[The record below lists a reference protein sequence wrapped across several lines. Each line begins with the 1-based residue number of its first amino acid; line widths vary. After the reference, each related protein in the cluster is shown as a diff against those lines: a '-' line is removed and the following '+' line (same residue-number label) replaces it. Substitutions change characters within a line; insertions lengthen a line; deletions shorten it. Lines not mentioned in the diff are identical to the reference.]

1 MILLKEGMRME
12 KIIIKTKRL
21 ILKNLDEKAAAEVL
35 DYYQRNKEFLNE
47 WEARKK
53 EEYFTLNYQS
63 KLLKKQKIKMENG
76 TLFRFWI
83 YKKSNNQ
90 LIGSIAF
97 NNIIRGAFQS
107 CHLGYK
113 LDKDEIN
120 QGYMTEALKAA
131 IDYAFKELKL
141 HRIEANIMPK
151 NKASLKVVEKLDFI
165 NEGISKNYLKINGSW
180 EDHIHMVLLNE
191 ALE

>member
-1 MILLKEGMRME
+1 ME
-12 KIIIKTKRL
+12 KTIIKTKRL
-21 ILKNLDEKAAAEVL
+21 ILKTLDENYAAEVL

-47 WEARKK
+47 WEASKD

-63 KLLKKQKIKMENG
+63 KLLKKQKLKIENG
-76 TLFRFWI
+76 TLFKFWI
-83 YKKSNNQ
+83 YKKSSNQ

-131 IDYAFKELKL
+131 IDYAFKELNL

-151 NKASLKVVEKLDFI
+151 NKASLKVVEKLGFI
-165 NEGISKNYLKINGSW
+165 NEGSSKNYLKINGFW
-180 EDHIHMVLLNE
+180 EDHIHMVLLNKD
-191 ALE
+191 LE

>member
-1 MILLKEGMRME
+1 ME
-12 KIIIKTKRL
+12 KTIIKTKRL
-21 ILKNLDEKAAAEVL
+21 VLKTLDESSAAEVL
-35 DYYQRNKEFLNE
+35 DYYQRNKKFLNE
-47 WEARKK
+47 WEASKN
-53 EEYFTLNYQS
+53 EDCFTLNYQR
-63 KLLKKQKIKMENG
+63 KLLKQQQKKMENG

-83 YKKSNNQ
+83 YKKSNNK

-120 QGYMTEALKAA
+120 QGYMTEALNTA
-131 IDYAFKELKL
+131 IEYAFKELKL

-151 NKASLKVVEKLDFI
+151 NKPSFKVVEKLGFI
-165 NEGISKNYLKINGSW
+165 NEGISRKYLKINNSW

-191 ALE
+191 DLE

>member
-1 MILLKEGMRME
+1 ME
-12 KIIIKTKRL
+12 KTSIKTKRL
-21 ILKNLDEKAAAEVL
+21 NLKTIDQSSAAEVL
-35 DYYQRNKEFLNE
+35 DYYQRNKDFLNE
-47 WEARKK
+47 WEASKN
-53 EEYFTLNYQS
+53 EEYFTLNYQI
-63 KLLKKQKIKMENG
+63 KLLKMQKIKMENG

-83 YKKSNNQ
+83 YKKNNNK

-120 QGYMTEALKAA
+120 QGYMTEALNTA
-131 IDYAFKELKL
+131 IEYAFKELKL

-151 NKASLKVVEKLDFI
+151 NKPSFKVVEKLGFI
-165 NEGISKNYLKINGSW
+165 NEGISRKYLKINNSW

-191 ALE
+191 DLE